1 MKNFITSMLGALVAL
16 FVFTLGGLALL
27 LLLIGAIA
35 TMSSQKA
42 AKTVRLQPGSYLVF
56 DLSTN
61 INDAPPPFDFGPF
74 AGANTNGQLQLR
86 QVVRGLHAAAEDG
99 RIAGILLKGTLSPRG
114 LGSGFAAMREVR
126 GALAAFRKAGKPVK
140 AYLDFATTRD
150 YYLASIAN
158 EITIDPY
165 GIILM
170 PGLATEPVF
179 FGGAA
184 AKFGV
189 GVQVTRVGRYK
200 SYVEQYTREDMSP
213 ENRTQTQLLLDDLW
227 LDLRTEIGRSRG
239 LTSTDIQ
246 AAVDA
251 EGIIRTD
258 AAKRV
263 GLVDRV
269 ASSDQVVEEI
279 KAATGPGE
287 ARETFKQIP
296 LSAYLR
302 VAPAGGERAYGPA
315 VAVVYAEGD
324 IVEGEGEVGQVG
336 GVSFAREL
344 RRLRSD
350 DQIKAVVLRVNSP
363 GGSVGASE
371 EIGRELRLI
380 RQSKP
385 VIVSMGSY
393 AASGGYWI
401 SAEADR
407 IFAEP
412 TTITGSI
419 GVFGIQFDV
428 QRLFSNLGITFD
440 RVKTGKF
447 ADMVTVS
454 RPKTDEE
461 MAIFQRMVDW
471 IYGEFIGK
479 VADGRHLR
487 RAYVEEIAQGR
498 VWSGGQ
504 ALRLGLVD
512 EIGGL
517 EPAIRYAGRE
527 AHLAPGFRVT
537 EYPRKKDLAEAL
549 AELMGKLPPEAMRSD
564 SGSIAGQVEQ
574 RMGEALESLRAY
586 NDPQGVYARLPL
598 GLDVK

>member
-27 LLLIGAIA
+27 LLLVGAIA
-35 TMSSQKA
+35 TMTSQKA
-42 AKTVRLQPGSYLVF
+42 AKTVRLQPGSYLVV

-61 INDAPPPFDFGPF
+61 INDAPPPFDFGPWGGSN
-74 AGANTNGQLQLR
+74 AYGPLQLR
-86 QVVRGLHAAAEDG
+86 QVVRALHAAATDS
-99 RIAGILLKGTLSPRG
+99 RISGILLKGTLAPRG
-114 LGSGFAAMREVR
+114 YGSGYGAMREVR
-126 GALAAFRKAGKPVK
+126 GALAAFRKSGKPVK

-150 YYLASIAN
+150 YYLASVAN

-170 PGLATEPVF
+170 PGLAVEPVF

-184 AKFGV
+184 GKFGV
-189 GVQVTRVGRYK
+189 GVQVTRVGRFK

-213 ENRTQTQLLLDDLW
+213 DNRTQTQLLLDDVW
-227 LDLRTEIGRSRG
+227 LDLKTEIGRSRG
-239 LTSTDIQ
+239 LTPAGIQ
-246 AAVDA
+246 AAADA
-251 EGIIRTD
+251 EGLIRAD
-258 AAKRV
+258 AAKRA

-269 ASSDQVVEEI
+269 AYGDQVVEEI
-279 KAATGPGE
+279 RAATGPGE

-296 LSAYLR
+296 LSAYVRL
-302 VAPAGGERAYGPA
+302 APPGGESAYGPA
-315 VAVVYAEGD
+315 VAVVYAEGE
-324 IVEGEGEVGQVG
+324 IVEGEGDAGQVG
-336 GVSFAREL
+336 GAAFAREL
-344 RRLRSD
+344 RRIRSD
-350 DQIKAVVLRVNSP
+350 DQVKAVVLRVNSP

-371 EIGRELRLI
+371 AILRELRLI
-380 RQSKP
+380 HQTKP

-401 SAEADR
+401 SSEADR

-412 TTITGSI
+412 TTITGSV

-440 RVKTGKF
+440 RVKTGRF
-447 ADMVTVS
+447 ADIVTIS

-461 MAIFQRMVDW
+461 MAVFQRLVDW
-471 IYGEFIGK
+471 IYSEFVGR

-517 EPAIRYAGRE
+517 EAAIRYAGRQ
-527 AHLAPGFRVT
+527 AHLEPGYRVT

-549 AELMGKLPPEAMRSD
+549 AELMGKIPPEAMRTD
-564 SGSIAGQVEQ
+564 SSLAGQIEQ
-574 RMGEALESLRAY
+574 RMGGALESLRAF

-598 GLDVK
+598 EFDVR